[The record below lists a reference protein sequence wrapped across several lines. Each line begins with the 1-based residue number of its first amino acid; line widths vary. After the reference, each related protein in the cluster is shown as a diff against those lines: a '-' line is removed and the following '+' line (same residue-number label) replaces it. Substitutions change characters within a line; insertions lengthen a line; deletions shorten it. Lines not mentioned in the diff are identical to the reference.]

1 VIVYVNKLIIL
12 SECILMMY
20 AEIEIEIMQL
30 LHYLCHTCVFS
41 KSLLIVDLDRKSCQS
56 YILI

>member
-30 LHYLCHTCVFS
+30 LHYLCHTCVFQNLY
-41 KSLLIVDLDRKSCQS
+41 LLLTWTENPVNHR
-56 YILI
+56 Y